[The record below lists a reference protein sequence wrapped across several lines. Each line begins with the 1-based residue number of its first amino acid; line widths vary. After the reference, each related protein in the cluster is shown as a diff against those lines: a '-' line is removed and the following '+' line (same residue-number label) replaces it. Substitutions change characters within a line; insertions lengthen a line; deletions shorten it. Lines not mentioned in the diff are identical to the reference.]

1 MPPEP
6 KSKDQLGL
14 VFKSYR
20 EMPAVVNPKLQGIY
34 NER

>member
-20 EMPAVVNPKLQGIY
+20 EMPAVVNPKRNLQ
-34 NER
+34 